1 MKLFSYL
8 RKDTLGLVR
17 KYFICLCR
25 KKKKKTQ
32 VIPYSKQTIYQN
44 IRSVSS
50 HWWNLKHFIYF
61 KPEDLGFWI
70 WNKGRYFFFFW
81 MLEVV
86 ADHTILGTAPGFMH
100 SITHSVALGCYIVSK
115 ITLKSTRIQNKDLAR
130 CYHSSLYFDVL
141 VWSYEGWE
149 IHICK
154 HPIVTVNKL
163 LIESFRSLKLKNMFI

>member
-70 WNKGRYFFFFW
+70 WNKGRYFFFFFNAGGCGW
-81 MLEVV
+81 PYYSWDCTWLHAQYHSQCCTGMLYSVE
-86 ADHTILGTAPGFMH
+86 DHTEVNSH
-100 SITHSVALGCYIVSK
+100 SKQGLC
-115 ITLKSTRIQNKDLAR
+115 
-130 CYHSSLYFDVL
+130 
-141 VWSYEGWE
+141 
-149 IHICK
+149 
-154 HPIVTVNKL
+154 PL
-163 LIESFRSLKLKNMFI
+163 LSLKPLFWCIGVVIWRMGNTYL